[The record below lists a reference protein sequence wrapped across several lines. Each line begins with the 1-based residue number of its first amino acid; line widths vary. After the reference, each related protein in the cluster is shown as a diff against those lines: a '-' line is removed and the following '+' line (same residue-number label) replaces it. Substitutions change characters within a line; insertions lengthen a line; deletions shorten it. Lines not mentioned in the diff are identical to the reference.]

1 MARNL
6 HHVVDHPIQPHHWL
20 TMLQTQFPAHRT
32 PAIPPNVSRRL
43 RHVVRASLRSVENS
57 HLNRRHAQ
65 ELVWQWVGAK
75 WPRLLPSAAQMQQQ
89 HFEYA
94 IPGQELAV
102 RGSSDGS
109 VWTLAVAFNERR
121 SERAWTTRAVVADKA
136 GSDVLAL
143 QTSCTELA
151 DAPMVVAPPR
161 LLGAW
166 VQNLGLE
173 DGPVAV
179 QGEPRYVDSE
189 VQLAA
194 FCEHVLSAARTLPV
208 IALANRPNSRF
219 YGVDPRGLAQ
229 AVRGL
234 AHVACLTPELALAAT
249 RRLGRQFAIVPGAAR
264 IYAPGFS
271 SHSTMSDHPLVRNT
285 RPTDESASDAGA
297 FRRLLCQRICM
308 LSVHHPTPFDA
319 LLQSS

>member
-1 MARNL
+1 
-6 HHVVDHPIQPHHWL
+6 
-20 TMLQTQFPAHRT
+20 MLQTPFPARRT
-32 PAIPPNVSRRL
+32 PAIPAKVSRGL
-43 RHVVRASLRSVENS
+43 RHVVRATLRSVENS
-57 HLNRRHAQ
+57 HMNRRHAQ

-75 WPRLLPSAAQMQQQ
+75 WPRLLPSASQMQQQ

-102 RGSSDGS
+102 RGSADGL

-121 SERAWTTRAVVADKA
+121 SERAWMTRAVVAHTA

-151 DAPMVVAPPR
+151 DAPIVVAPPR

-179 QGEPRYVDSE
+179 QGEPRYVE
-189 VQLAA
+189 NEAQLAA
-194 FCEHVLSAARTLPV
+194 FCEHVLSGQRALPV

-219 YGVDPRGLAQ
+219 FGVDPRGLAQ
-229 AVRGL
+229 AVGGL
-234 AHVACLTPELALAAT
+234 AHVACLTQELARAAT
-249 RRLGRQFAIVPGAAR
+249 RRLGQQFAIVPGAAR
-264 IYAPGFS
+264 FYAPGFS
-271 SHSTMSDHPLVRNT
+271 SQSARTDHPLVRNT
-285 RPTDESASDAGA
+285 RSADVPESDAGA
-297 FRRLLCQRICM
+297 FRRLLCQRICA

-319 LLQSS
+319 LLQSP